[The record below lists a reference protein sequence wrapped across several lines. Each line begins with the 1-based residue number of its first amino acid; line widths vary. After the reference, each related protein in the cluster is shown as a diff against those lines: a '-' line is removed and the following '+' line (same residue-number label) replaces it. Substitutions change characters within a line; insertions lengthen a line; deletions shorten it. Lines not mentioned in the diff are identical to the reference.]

1 MGGRATKRGPRR
13 PLENGTL
20 LPDFLGRQNLVSRS
34 RRLEKRTEDME
45 TSMLSLGAADS
56 AYARRR
62 GSLLFT
68 GWGQPNVANGQT
80 NVTLARFG
88 VSYMAPLILPFGG
101 SVTAVLVGLST
112 ARTAGTLT
120 VKVYVDGVDS
130 GFSAVI
136 DGDNPL
142 YVEESLLVGECVF
155 EAGQPVT
162 LRITTSGWSP
172 SSADLLVMIE
182 VAGA

>member
-1 MGGRATKRGPRR
+1 MGRATQKRGPRR

-20 LPDFLGRQNLVSRS
+20 LPDFLGRHNLITRA
-34 RRLEKRTEDME
+34 RRLEKRTEDMA
-45 TSMLSLGAADS
+45 TSMLSLSAADS
-56 AYARRR
+56 SYARRR

-68 GWGQPNVANGQT
+68 GWGQPTVANGQT
-80 NVTLARFG
+80 NATLSRFG
-88 VSYMAPLILPFGG
+88 VVYMAPLILPFGG
-101 SVTAVLVGLST
+101 SVTSILVGMSA

-120 VKVYVDGVDS
+120 IKVFVDGVDS

-142 YVEESLLVGECVF
+142 YVEESLQVGECVF

-162 LRITTSGWSP
+162 LRISTSGWTP
-172 SSADLLVMIE
+172 ITADVMAMIE
-182 VAGA
+182 VAGS